1 MEVLKHSRI
10 VIPSYD
16 SVPTPSPFKP
26 LRRKENLFFIGF
38 LLFCFLL
45 VWEMRPGPPVLS
57 TCSATEL
64 PPFLSKIWVAVC
76 YYSCKSY
83 HICKIHVAVIIHRS
97 ATQVASSSFPGIAQL
112 CAFRFY
118 CAHFSHPHIWM
129 LSTRWTAPLSLQRA
143 RFLTTLSIQL
153 QHVEPCKVTE
163 DSGPLTLTACRASS
177 LEQWVP
183 RSLKDPETHS
193 TAHSSHLELVR
204 FVLSAWAHFGF
215 RL

>member
-57 TCSATEL
+57 ACSATEL

-76 YYSCKSY
+76 HYSCKSY
-83 HICKIHVAVIIHRS
+83 HMCKIHVAVIIHRS
-97 ATQVASSSFPGIAQL
+97 TTQVASSSFPGIAQL

-129 LSTRWTAPLSLQRA
+129 LSTKWTAPLSLQRA

-163 DSGPLTLTACRASS
+163 DSGPLTS
-177 LEQWVP
+177 LSRPAEPPAWNNG
-183 RSLKDPETHS
+183 SLG
-193 TAHSSHLELVR
+193 V
-204 FVLSAWAHFGF
+204 
-215 RL
+215 